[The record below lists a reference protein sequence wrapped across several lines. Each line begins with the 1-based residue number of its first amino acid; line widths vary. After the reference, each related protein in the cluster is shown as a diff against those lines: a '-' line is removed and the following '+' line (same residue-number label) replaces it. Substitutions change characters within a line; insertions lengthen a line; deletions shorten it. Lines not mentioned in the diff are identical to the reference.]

1 MIKSNWKMIVALGVV
16 AVLLVYFISLFFIS
30 FGEQKAK
37 DQITDANFKVVK
49 ENEAENVDVGD
60 VYMTLNWNEF
70 ADSVVIQ
77 VGNNASCHDTHLK
90 KDFRLWYYI
99 FDKTQDG
106 SLNLNGVFAYR
117 NHYTAFW
124 GNKEVYELYLV
135 ENDETNK
142 YKAIEMLTHEFEYIF
157 TGKIIDN
164 NRDYVNGIPY
174 PHLSGGNNG
183 IYGTKFYYTKNS
195 ASYLP
200 AGDSYRLYLTH
211 ADKYAPQLIDEIY
224 DKDLTEDS
232 IFGVK
237 EDYFACFS
245 NYYAILGGNE
255 SKGWVRFNM
264 KVSVDYKDYTLKKFD
279 YKHLGAMYDLVKDYT
294 YCTIA

>member
-1 MIKSNWKMIVALGVV
+1 MIKNNWKMIVALGVV

-70 ADSVVIQ
+70 ADTVVIQ

-90 KDFRLWYYI
+90 KDYRLWYYI

-106 SLNLNGVFAYR
+106 NLKLNGVFAYR
-117 NHYTAFW
+117 DNFTAGW
-124 GNKEVYELYLV
+124 TKQSVYELYLN
-135 ENDETNK
+135 EDEDKK
-142 YKAIEMLTHEFEYIF
+142 YDALTMLTHEFEYIF

-174 PHLSGGNNG
+174 PHIFGGNAG
-183 IYGTKFYYTKNS
+183 IYGTKFYHIKNS

-200 AGDSYRLYLTH
+200 AGESYRLYLTH
-211 ADKYAPQLIDEIY
+211 ADVYAPQLINEIY
-224 DKDLTEDS
+224 NKNLTEDS

-245 NYYAILGGNE
+245 NYYAVLGGNE

-264 KVSVDYKDYTLKKFD
+264 KVSVDYKDYTLKNFD